1 MNFRISIP
9 LIIAI
14 YATCIILSAYFIEH
28 VLGYKPCELC
38 IIQRYPYYIIILSA
52 IALFSL
58 KSKTISV
65 NLSLPLFKYFSKRAY
80 VGAYVVIILASITGF
95 SIATYHFG
103 IENNYW
109 QNFSGCSDRLSG
121 MELNATNLLEDINKI
136 EPNCSDPLKFFGLSL
151 SGYNIISNLLI
162 AGLVIFDLKKNR
174 QII

>member
-14 YATCIILSAYFIEH
+14 YAACVIASAYFIEY

-38 IIQRYPYYIIILSA
+38 IIQRYPYYFIILSSITVFA
-52 IALFSL
+52 L
-58 KSKTISV
+58 KSRIIPI
-65 NLSLPLFKYFSKRAY
+65 NLSHFLSKRISTA
-80 VGAYVVIILASITGF
+80 AYVVIILASIIGF
-95 SIATYHFG
+95 SFATYHFG

-121 MELNATNLLEDINKI
+121 INLNATNLLEDINKI

-151 SGYNIISNLLI
+151 SGYNIISNTLI
-162 AGLVIFDLKKNR
+162 AGLVIYDLINKKKNY
-174 QII
+174 I

>member
-1 MNFRISIP
+1 MNFRISIS

-14 YATCIILSAYFIEH
+14 YATCVTLSAYFIEY

-38 IIQRYPYYIIILSA
+38 IIQRYPYYMIILSS
-52 IALFSL
+52 IALFVL
-58 KSKTISV
+58 KSKTIPV
-65 NLSLPLFKYFSKRAY
+65 NVSLSLLKRTY
-80 VGAYVVIILASITGF
+80 VGAYVAIIFSCITGF

-121 MELNATNLLEDINKI
+121 IELNAKNLLENINKI

-151 SGYNIISNLLI
+151 SGYNIISNILI
-162 AGLVIFDLKKNR
+162 AGLVIFDLRNNKKN
-174 QII
+174 QI